1 MRKNTNKTAV
11 RKQQNRQRR
20 ADLQALSF
28 LLPSLLPYTVF
39 LIIPIFA
46 TLRLSLY
53 SWNGIKSSPQHFVGL
68 QNYAKL
74 FQNSTF
80 LTSLGNSCCFVLA
93 TLLFIMPVSFLLA
106 YILYKRLKFSGF
118 FKTVF
123 YLPSILPIAATGL
136 MWCLMMALRGGVI
149 NAILTALH
157 LPAQDWLGNTKI
169 AIWAFVFVHAW
180 LNIGQN
186 MLIFLAG
193 LTSVP
198 DELLDAAAIDGAVG
212 LRKLL
217 YVVIPSMLQSFKVF
231 LVTGIST
238 CFKVFA
244 IIYIMTGGGPG
255 NATDVPATLLYDYTY
270 NYAKFG
276 TGAAIGVIIMVIS
289 LLVSFVMNRC
299 FDRDDG

>member
-169 AIWAFVFVHAW
+169 AIWAIVFVHAW

>member
-169 AIWAFVFVHAW
+169 AIWAIVFVHAW

-244 IIYIMTGGGPG
+244 IIYIMTGGGPC

>member
-1 MRKNTNKTAV
+1 MRKNTNKPAV
-11 RKQQNRQRR
+11 RKQRNRQRR

-157 LPAQDWLGNTKI
+157 LSAQDWLGNTKI
-169 AIWAFVFVHAW
+169 AIWAIVFVHAW

>member
-1 MRKNTNKTAV
+1 MRKNTNKPTV
-11 RKQQNRQRR
+11 RKQRNRQRR

-93 TLLFIMPVSFLLA
+93 TILFIMPVSFLLA

-169 AIWAFVFVHAW
+169 AIWAIVFVHAW

-270 NYAKFG
+270 NYSKFG